1 MSSTTPNKTKPRRM
15 VQLRYVLTP
24 ILIILLAIVVL
35 ATIVILAPKPTK
47 KPQIIKAPLVE
58 VQDITR
64 QDIRF
69 IITSQG
75 SVMPRTQTN
84 LVSEV
89 SGQIALVNNKFNVG
103 GFFKKGEVLLSID
116 DISYRV
122 ALLQAQ
128 SRLDAANAV
137 LIEQKARK
145 QQAED
150 EWLLTGKPL
159 SKAPVMALR
168 LPQLQQA
175 QADVKAAKAA
185 VTDAEVKLSRTKIK
199 APYDAMIKDKKVD
212 IGQYVSMGSMLATTF
227 AVDYAEVRLPIK
239 QRDVEFLNLP
249 KINQQESL
257 SSKVNLSYQVM
268 GNEHKWLSNITRYEG
283 EVDSRS
289 RVHYVVAQL
298 SDPYAILPTSDHQEL
313 RMGTFVNAS
322 IEGRMISD
330 IVAISRTALH
340 GANKVYLVDD
350 KNTLHMQE
358 INILHNDAD
367 HVYTHDTF
375 VENQRLITTHMEA
388 PVEGMRLRV
397 VEDVVKASKTEQE
410 SSKQNTNQD
419 TAQESLPK
427 TQGNN

>member
-1 MSSTTPNKTKPRRM
+1 MSSTTTSNTKPRRM
-15 VQLRYVLTP
+15 VPLRYVLTP

-35 ATIVILAPKPTK
+35 ATIALLAPKPAK

-58 VQDITR
+58 VEDISR
-64 QDIRF
+64 QNTRF
-69 IITSQG
+69 IIASQG

-89 SGQIALVNNKFNVG
+89 SGQIAVVNDKFNVG

-145 QQAED
+145 EQAED

-175 QADVKAAKAA
+175 QADVKAAEAA

-199 APYDAMIKDKKVD
+199 APYDAMVKDKKVD

-239 QRDVEFLNLP
+239 QRDVQFLNLP
-249 KINQQESL
+249 KINQQENL
-257 SSKVNLSYQVM
+257 SSKVEISYQVM
-268 GNEHKWLSNITRYEG
+268 GTEHKWLSNITRYEG
-283 EVDSRS
+283 EVDSKS
-289 RVHYVVAQL
+289 RVHYVVAQIP
-298 SDPYAILPTSDHQEL
+298 DPYGILASSAHQEL

-322 IEGRMISD
+322 IEGKMISD
-330 IVAISRTALH
+330 IVAISRSALH
-340 GANKVYLVDD
+340 GANKIYLVDD

-367 HVYTHDTF
+367 YVYTHDAF
-375 VENQRLITTHMEA
+375 VENQRLITTQMEA
-388 PVEGMRLRV
+388 PVEGMKLRV
-397 VEDVVKASKTEQE
+397 VGEVVKESKAEQDSE
-410 SSKQNTNQD
+410 QD
-419 TAQESLPK
+419 TDQESLPD
-427 TQGNN
+427 TQGND